1 MDSDRDFS
9 WPNQGAPTRSDWEL
23 WRKYLKLAIFSRGR
37 RLKSPLG
44 PWMNDTDSGTWFIE
58 PRSEHLHRKLGSVWY
73 FHPRIPRRSGRPTY
87 STTGS
92 VCEPPALYIV
102 LRYFIVVTT

>member
-1 MDSDRDFS
+1 MGHRMDSDRDFS

-23 WRKYLKLAIFSRGR
+23 WRKYL
-37 RLKSPLG
+37 
-44 PWMNDTDSGTWFIE
+44 
-58 PRSEHLHRKLGSVWY
+58 RSEHLHRKLGSVWY